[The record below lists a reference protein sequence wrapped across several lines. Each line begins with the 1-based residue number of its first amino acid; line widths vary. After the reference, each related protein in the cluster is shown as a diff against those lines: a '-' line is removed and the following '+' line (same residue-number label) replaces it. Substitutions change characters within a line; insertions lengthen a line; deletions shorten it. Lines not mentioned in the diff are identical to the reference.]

1 MCDSLWRPY
10 RFVVFLITVTLLGR
24 VSGFADAEEARRLY
38 QRAISAYH
46 AGKVAEAQTLLEQS
60 INQDEAFADAYMA
73 RGYLH
78 QYQRKY
84 QEAASDFGQV
94 IQLDPSRP
102 EAWFR
107 RAIESFNLGKF
118 KESVADFERFAQ
130 LDPSQ
135 KPHLWQLGIAYF
147 YTGQHQEG
155 RALFESHQTVNSRD
169 VENAVWHF
177 LCVAAIDG
185 VDVARSLFIDIQG
198 DRRVPMMEVWA
209 LFKGVGSEEAVLKA
223 AHGESADATQR
234 IRHSFYASLYLGLYY
249 QALSDES
256 KALEYM
262 KKATQHYKSNGYMGE
277 VARVHRDWLLA
288 RQVERSSHSE

>member
-1 MCDSLWRPY
+1 MS
-10 RFVVFLITVTLLGR
+10 
-24 VSGFADAEEARRLY
+24 
-38 QRAISAYH
+38 
-46 AGKVAEAQTLLEQS
+46 
-60 INQDEAFADAYMA
+60 FADAYMA

-84 QEAASDFGQV
+84 QEAAAILPGHST
-94 IQLDPSRP
+94 DPSRP

-262 KKATQHYKSNGYMGE
+262 KKATQHYKSNGYIE
-277 VARVHRDWLLA
+277 VARASRLA
-288 RQVERSSHSE
+288 WQVEPSSHPE